1 MFKDHRRMDVVQ
13 HERISEEKKGLL
25 LGFTLIELLVV
36 IAIIA
41 ILAGMLL
48 PALNNARESSRS
60 SSCVNN
66 LKQLGTTTS
75 LYSSDNDGFMPAIYS
90 ADALKAV
97 GSYSQIGAA
106 GKGQTWVGLFWPYIG
121 STGTRFSGNFNA
133 MGGPMVLR
141 CPTRPNL
148 GAMSPNGISGVIDAK
163 GEFFIASGYGINPF
177 ATGYVDGSGVFGK
190 AQRHKQVGS
199 RSSSNMGLFADTLW
213 STSVND
219 YYGAN
224 LSRPWVSSLE
234 TVCSSYNDRTD
245 LRHKRKANVCFMDG
259 HVAAITKLSCNP
271 GERYSTG
278 LTNSGVYYRDG
289 SAFVPR

>member
-1 MFKDHRRMDVVQ
+1 MYMRKQKLNFMPY
-13 HERISEEKKGLL
+13 EKKKVKEKIFC
-25 LGFTLIELLVV
+25 FTLIELLVV

-41 ILAGMLL
+41 ILAGLLL

-66 LKQLGTTTS
+66 LKQLGTTIS
-75 LYSSDNDGFMPAIYS
+75 LYSSDNNGFMPAIYS

-97 GSYSQIGAA
+97 GNYSQIGAA

-148 GAMSPNGISGVIDAK
+148 GAIGHNATMKGVLDAK
-163 GEFFIASGYGINPF
+163 GDFFIASGYGINPY
-177 ATGYVDGSGVFGK
+177 ATGYVDGHGVFGN
-190 AQRHKQVGS
+190 AQRHKQIS
-199 RSSSNMGLFADTLW
+199 TRPSTKMGLFADTLW
-213 STSVND
+213 SNSVND

-234 TVCSSYNDRTD
+234 TVDSSYIDRTD

-271 GERYSTG
+271 GEHYSTG
-278 LTNSGVYYRDG
+278 LANSGIYYRG
-289 SAFVPR
+289 GTTFEPR